1 MGEKIAG
8 LDVLGPEYF
17 TDPHAYH
24 TRMRAQAAATEVVL
38 PGGTKAWLVTRYED
52 ARQALADQRFS
63 KDYRAFPGIMQR
75 NQVDGEEAG
84 EFDSSLMQHMLNM
97 DPPDHTRLR
106 KLVTKAF
113 TARRIEQ
120 LRSRVQEITDGLLD
134 EMAAKAATTDSATI
148 NSGMDLVDALSFPL
162 PITVICEMLD
172 VPLDARDEFRV
183 WSNTLVLGGP
193 DAEAVQ
199 AAAGRM
205 ADYLTRLVDHKR
217 ANPGDDFFSE
227 LVHAEEGGERL
238 DQLELISMAFLL
250 LVAGHETTVNL
261 ITNGVHLL
269 LRHPDQA
276 DRLRADRSLLPGAVE
291 EFLRYESPVNHAT
304 IRVTVEDV
312 EVGDVVIPKNS
323 VVVVSLNGA
332 NRDGDRFPDADRFD
346 ITRPAGGHLAF
357 GHGVH
362 YCLGAPLARM
372 EGEIAIGSLLDR
384 FDFALA
390 ADPESLRW
398 RQGTLM
404 RGLESLPVSLTPR
417 GPR

>member
-1 MGEKIAG
+1 MPVGEKIAG

-17 TDPHAYH
+17 ADPHAFH
-24 TRMRAQAAATEVVL
+24 ARMRGQAAATEVVL
-38 PGGTKAWLVTRYED
+38 PRGTRAWLITRYEE

-63 KDYRAFPGIMQR
+63 KDYRAFPEVMRR
-75 NQVDGEEAG
+75 NQVGSNESG
-84 EFDSSLMQHMLNM
+84 EFDQSLMRHMLNM

-113 TARRIEQ
+113 TVRRVEQ

-134 EMAAKAATTDSATI
+134 GMAGEAEV
-148 NSGMDLVDALSFPL
+148 DLVEALSFPL

-172 VPLDARDEFRV
+172 VPMDERDDFRV
-183 WSNTLVLGGP
+183 WSNILVGGGGP
-193 DAEAVQ
+193 DADAVPV
-199 AAAGRM
+199 AAGRM

-227 LVHAEEGGERL
+227 LVHADEEGDRL

-261 ITNGVHLL
+261 ITNGVLLL

-276 DRLRADRSLLPGAVE
+276 AELRADRSLLPGAVE
-291 EFLRYESPVNHAT
+291 EFLRYESPVNQAT
-304 IRVTVEDV
+304 IRVTLADV
-312 EVGDVVIPKNS
+312 EVGDVVIPKDS
-323 VVVVSLNGA
+323 VAVVSLNGA
-332 NRDGDRFPDADRFD
+332 NRDGARFPDPDRFD

-384 FDFALA
+384 YDLTLA

>member
-24 TRMRAQAAATEVVL
+24 ARMREQAAATEVVL
-38 PGGTKAWLVTRYED
+38 PRGTRAWLVTRYED
-52 ARQALADQRFS
+52 ARHALADQRFS
-63 KDYRAFPGIMQR
+63 KDYRAFPDVMRR
-75 NQVDGEEAG
+75 NKVGDDDVPE
-84 EFDSSLMQHMLNM
+84 EFDQSLMKHMLNL

-113 TARRIEQ
+113 TARRVEQ

-134 EMAAKAATTDSATI
+134 EMAAKAATTGAGI
-148 NSGMDLVDALSFPL
+148 DLVDALSFPL

-172 VPLDARDEFRV
+172 VPLDQRDDFRA

-193 DAEAVQ
+193 DADAVQ
-199 AAAGRM
+199 EAAGRM
-205 ADYLTRLVDHKR
+205 ADYLTRLVEHKR
-217 ANPGDDFFSE
+217 SDPGDDFFSE
-227 LVHAEEGGERL
+227 LVHADEEGDRL
-238 DQLELISMAFLL
+238 DHMELISMAFLL

-261 ITNGVHLL
+261 ITSGVQLL

-276 DRLRADRSLLPGAVE
+276 ERLRADRSLLPGAVE

-312 EVGDVVIPKNS
+312 EVGDVVIPKGS

-332 NRDGDRFPDADRFD
+332 NRDADRFPDADRFD